1 MELMNFKE
9 QIEKLITIKGIDAEV
24 FDVTSRLE
32 VFPERI
38 REIAASLEEKQEGMK
53 KSEEDLKRV
62 QLEKNEKEMDMKAKE
77 EKIAKYESELYNI
90 KNNKEYKAL
99 QQEIGSVKADV
110 SLLEEATIKCYDKIS
125 EAEINRER
133 ETRIYGEEKEKNAK
147 EQNIIKEEEKN
158 LSKHLAELK
167 SLREKE
173 TEGIAPDILERY
185 QRLLQNKGRAA
196 LSLVQGEMC
205 GECNMQLRPQI
216 INEAK
221 LKKDLVF
228 CENCGRMLYAED

>member
-1 MELMNFKE
+1 MIFRETNWNIRLISGFVNVFLTLWNRTKTVELMNFKE

-133 ETRIYGEEKEKNAK
+133 ETRIY
-147 EQNIIKEEEKN
+147 
-158 LSKHLAELK
+158 
-167 SLREKE
+167 
-173 TEGIAPDILERY
+173 
-185 QRLLQNKGRAA
+185 
-196 LSLVQGEMC
+196 
-205 GECNMQLRPQI
+205 
-216 INEAK
+216 
-221 LKKDLVF
+221 
-228 CENCGRMLYAED
+228 